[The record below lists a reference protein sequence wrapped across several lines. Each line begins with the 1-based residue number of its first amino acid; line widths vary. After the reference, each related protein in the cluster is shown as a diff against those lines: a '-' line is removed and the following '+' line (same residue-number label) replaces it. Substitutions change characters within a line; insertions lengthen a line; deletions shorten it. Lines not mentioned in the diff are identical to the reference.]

1 MGSKCI
7 SLRVDFLQNA
17 LCLGVNQF
25 ALWHLVDI
33 HSMSQT
39 WQYYGVKSTFFFNF
53 TKVLE
58 WQSHLDDSIDVVT
71 SQIIFS

>member
-7 SLRVDFLQNA
+7 GLGVNLLQNA

-33 HSMSQT
+33 HSMSQKG
-39 WQYYGVKSTFFFNF
+39 QYHGVKSTFFLNF
-53 TKVLE
+53 VKVLE
-58 WQSHLDDSIDVVT
+58 WQSHLDDSTNMVIVLKN
-71 SQIIFS
+71 I